1 MFPNAPLLPNAPIAP
16 IAPVA
21 PVLRIALACCLGLAS
36 AGTALAADPPV
47 LRNSEVTE
55 SSIID
60 ALTVEPPQAATGRTR
75 GFKPAVPG
83 AAIPGT
89 APPPKAGPGK
99 ANLLIV
105 FTTGSATLTAESQ
118 AALDTVA
125 RAMQSDALAGLT
137 FRVEGHADARGDPD
151 ANMKLSQARA
161 ESVVNYLVTQHAIL
175 PERLTALGKGS
186 SEPMNKEQV
195 DAPENR
201 RVAIVTIRG

>member
-1 MFPNAPLLPNAPIAP
+1 MSRI
-16 IAPVA
+16 VA
-21 PVLRIALACCLGLAS
+21 FTAVF
-36 AGTALAADPPV
+36 TALAGCGALAQAAPAADAPL

-60 ALTVEPPQAATGRTR
+60 ALTVEQPQTAAGRTR

-83 AAIPGT
+83 AAVGAVT
-89 APPPKAGPGK
+89 SPPPKAGPGK

-105 FTTGSATLTAESQ
+105 FDTASASLTAESR

-137 FRVEGHADARGDPD
+137 FRVEGHADARGDAD
-151 ANMKLSQARA
+151 SNMKLSQARA
-161 ESVVNYLVTQHAIL
+161 ESVVHYLETQHAIL
-175 PERLTALGKGS
+175 PERLTAQGKGS
-186 SEPMNKEQV
+186 SEPMNTHQI